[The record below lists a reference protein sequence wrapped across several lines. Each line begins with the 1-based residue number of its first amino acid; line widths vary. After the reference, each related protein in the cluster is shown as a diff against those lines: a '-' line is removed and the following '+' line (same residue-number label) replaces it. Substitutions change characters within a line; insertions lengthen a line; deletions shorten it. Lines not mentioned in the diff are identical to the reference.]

1 MSLSDIEKILALWK
15 WAISSRKRIILAS
28 ILTPFALF
36 FVSLLVFVETK
47 ERWNFIMDLYFKIV
61 ESLGIGYDWVIT
73 YQIAICALVCTFL
86 ILVVMNVGVLWI
98 SKEMVEKAETE
109 AKDKIKQWRNTN
121 DTILKKDREQ
131 FNEQIRDFVIICKK
145 IKNTTSD
152 QDLSAE
158 VEKVLKKYGYDT

>member
-1 MSLSDIEKILALWK
+1 
-15 WAISSRKRIILAS
+15 
-28 ILTPFALF
+28 
-36 FVSLLVFVETK
+36 
-47 ERWNFIMDLYFKIV
+47 
-61 ESLGIGYDWVIT
+61 
-73 YQIAICALVCTFL
+73 
-86 ILVVMNVGVLWI
+86 
-98 SKEMVEKAETE
+98 MVEKAETE